1 MKKLLGKKIGKK
13 EDLPVTKDPGKITLT
28 DNEYQL
34 KKLFKKGIN
43 FMADEKLEE
52 ACEAF
57 EQALRID
64 PDNVDAMLKLG
75 YARFHLDDY
84 GEALSIYDRILDL
97 DVTNSEAWNLKS
109 LVHYEQKNYAKALD
123 CTEKSIDSDPTFGM
137 AWYNKACYLSI
148 LNQIPQSIDSLK
160 RSIEIDV
167 KNARKSVKDKDF
179 VNLRAE
185 DGFKRIIEVVVIES
199 VRQGYHTIGAIV
211 WTTFLSKEDVIDSLR
226 KLVEKGL
233 VIQNEKREGL
243 HRIPIYDLADNVAKK
258 MIVRKKNIF
267 GISVVNMPKHINELK
282 ELSHSVQEARAA
294 VEKGDPDTVL
304 ENFEPFV
311 DNAKH
316 GTYMIEKFFEDHR
329 EIRLWKIRIKDHGSD
344 YIAEN
349 RKKMLTVLENI
360 DASITKQM
368 RISTPPS
375 HSADKSQ

>member
-1 MKKLLGKKIGKK
+1 MKKLLGKKIGKNEKLPTISEPK
-13 EDLPVTKDPGKITLT
+13 EVTLT
-28 DNEYQL
+28 DSDYQL
-34 KKLFKKGIN
+34 KKLFKKGVN

-57 EQALRID
+57 EQVLRID
-64 PDNVDAMLKLG
+64 PDSVDTMLKLG

-84 GEALSIYDRILDL
+84 AEALNMYDRILEL

-167 KNARKSVKDKDF
+167 KNARKSVKDRDF
-179 VNLRAE
+179 INLRAE

-243 HRIPIYDLADNVAKK
+243 HRIPVYDLADNIAKK
-258 MIVRKKNIF
+258 VIVRKKNIF
-267 GISVVNMPKHINELK
+267 GINVVNMPEHVAELK

-294 VEKGDPDTVL
+294 VEEGNADTVL

-311 DNAKH
+311 DNGKH

-344 YIAEN
+344 YISEN

-360 DASITKQM
+360 DAAITKQM
-368 RISTPPS
+368 RIGT
-375 HSADKSQ
+375 HSAERSQ

>member
-1 MKKLLGKKIGKK
+1 MKKLLGKKIGKNEKLPTISEPK
-13 EDLPVTKDPGKITLT
+13 EVTLT
-28 DNEYQL
+28 DSDYQL
-34 KKLFKKGIN
+34 KKLFKKGVN

-57 EQALRID
+57 EQVLRID
-64 PDNVDAMLKLG
+64 PDSVDTMLKLG

-84 GEALSIYDRILDL
+84 AEALNMYDRILEL

-167 KNARKSVKDKDF
+167 KNARKSVKDRDF
-179 VNLRAE
+179 INLRAE

-243 HRIPIYDLADNVAKK
+243 HRIPVYDLADNIAKK
-258 MIVRKKNIF
+258 VIVRKKNIF
-267 GISVVNMPKHINELK
+267 GINVVNMPEHVAELK

-294 VEKGDPDTVL
+294 KL
-304 ENFEPFV
+304 
-311 DNAKH
+311 
-316 GTYMIEKFFEDHR
+316 
-329 EIRLWKIRIKDHGSD
+329 
-344 YIAEN
+344 
-349 RKKMLTVLENI
+349 I
-360 DASITKQM
+360 DSMPCCTMPCQK
-368 RISTPPS
+368 
-375 HSADKSQ
+375 

>member
-1 MKKLLGKKIGKK
+1 MKLHKKKIIRDK
-13 EDLPVTKDPGKITLT
+13 DLPVTSEPGKITLT
-28 DNEYQL
+28 DSDYQV

-52 ACEAF
+52 SCEVF

-64 PDNVDAMLKLG
+64 PGNIDVMLKLG
-75 YARFHLDDY
+75 YARFHLDNY
-84 GEALSIYDRILDL
+84 AEAMLIYDRILDL
-97 DVTNSEAWNLKS
+97 DVTNAEAWNLKS

-148 LNQIPQSIDSLK
+148 LNQISQSIDSLK

-167 KNARKSVKDKDF
+167 KNARKSVKDNDF
-179 VNLRAE
+179 SNLRAE

-211 WTTFLSKEDVIDSLR
+211 WTTFLSKVDVQDSLR
-226 KLVEKGL
+226 KLMEKGL
-233 VIQNEKREGL
+233 IIQNEKREGL
-243 HRIPIYDLADNVAKK
+243 HHIPIYDLAEGVAKK

-267 GISVVNMPKHINELK
+267 GINVLNMPEHVTELK
-282 ELSHSVQEARAA
+282 EISHSVQEARAA
-294 VEKGDPDTVL
+294 VEDGNADSVL
-304 ENFEPFV
+304 ESFEPFV
-311 DNAKH
+311 DNKKH

-344 YIAEN
+344 YISEN
-349 RKKMLTVLENI
+349 RKKMLTVFENI

-368 RISTPPS
+368 RIGTS
-375 HSADKSQ
+375 